1 MANPLNILMVIP
13 SLPVGGAEWA
23 FVRLASALA
32 QEHRVTVYVP
42 YRCDSATALVKAL
55 NGVTRLSLP
64 IPHPLIHRAFYKLS
78 LLLQRVWPA
87 FDLEQRLHSLVL
99 RLLHR
104 FSGFDVVNPHLR
116 SGTMMAC
123 HAFRQLPVPIV
134 ETDHGDYAL
143 LMREDPELM
152 RHQLLMQRVDAVIC
166 PSSHNAVL
174 IALLPW
180 NPGFQ
185 HAVIPNS
192 MPASMSSEARTDPTF
207 TFGMVAR
214 GVQEKGWIEAI
225 AAFRQLRQRL
235 TTPMRLVLVGGG
247 AFMEE
252 LARTVGN
259 DDTITFTGY
268 QEHPADWITSFDVG
282 LLPSHFA
289 GESLPY
295 AIIECLTL
303 GKPVIATAVGG
314 VPEMLDSPDGP
325 CGILIPLAED
335 TGCADVNALAE
346 AMHRLA
352 ADPRLLETM
361 ATRAR
366 KASLRYDA
374 TTCSRACATFF
385 RHIQDS
391 HLPSTRPARSVAGA
405 LNII

>member
-1 MANPLNILMVIP
+1 MSAPLNILMVIP

-23 FVRLASALA
+23 FVRLANALA
-32 QEHRVTVYVP
+32 QEHRVTAYVP
-42 YRCDSATALVKAL
+42 YRCDSAPALIKAL
-55 NGVTRLSLP
+55 NGVTLLYLP
-64 IPHPLIHRAFYKLS
+64 FPHPLIRRAFYKLS

-99 RLLHR
+99 RQLHR
-104 FSGFDVVNPHLR
+104 FSSFDVVNPHLR

-123 HAFRQLPVPIV
+123 HAFQQLPVAIV

-143 LMREDPELM
+143 LMHEDPELA
-152 RHQLLMQRVDAVIC
+152 RHQLLLQRVDAVIC
-166 PSSHNAVL
+166 PSSNNAAL
-174 IALLPW
+174 IAPMAW
-180 NPGFQ
+180 APGFQ
-185 HAVIPNS
+185 HAVIPYS

-214 GVQEKGWIEAI
+214 GVKEKGWIEAI

-235 TTPMRLVLVGGG
+235 TAPMRLVLVGGG
-247 AFMEE
+247 SFIEE
-252 LARTVGN
+252 LAHTVGD
-259 DDTITFTGY
+259 DDTILFTGY
-268 QEHPADWITSFDVG
+268 QEHPADWITGFDVG
-282 LLPSHFA
+282 LLPSYFT
-289 GESLPY
+289 GESLPC

-325 CGILIPLAED
+325 CGILVPLAKD

-352 ADPRLLETM
+352 ADSHLRETM
-361 ATRAR
+361 ATRAG

-374 TTCSRACATFF
+374 TTCARACATFF
-385 RHIQDS
+385 QRIQDRYA
-391 HLPSTRPARSVAGA
+391 PSTKPASGVAGA
-405 LNII
+405 FTVI